1 VPKTQNRASPGNSKP
16 GAKNGH
22 SEAIEIIDL
31 GDLNPDDKNA
41 RTHTPRGVGM
51 IAKAIQE
58 VGAARSGVID
68 ENRKVLAGNATL
80 DALVQAGI
88 RKVKVISANG
98 DEWVVVKRTGL
109 TAKEKKKLALYDN
122 RTSELSMWDVD
133 ILKEFNDEQ
142 LLNDM
147 FFDGEL
153 FNLGLTDIASDP
165 NAQWR
170 GMPSFSQ
177 EDQMAWK
184 QVIVNF
190 RCAEDLKKFAVL
202 LKQTIS
208 EQTRSVWYPENERV
222 KLVGKLIVS
231 ES

>member
-1 VPKTQNRASPGNSKP
+1 MPKTQNSAKLGNGKP

-31 GDLNPDDKNA
+31 ADLNPDDKNA

-51 IAKAIQE
+51 ITKAIQE
-58 VGAARSGVID
+58 IGAARSGVID

-80 DALVQAGI
+80 DALAQAGI
-88 RKVKVISANG
+88 RKVKVVSANG
-98 DEWVVVKRTGL
+98 DEWVVVKRSGL

-133 ILKEFNDEQ
+133 ILKELNDEQ

-153 FNLGLTDIASDP
+153 FQLGLTDATNDP
-165 NAQWR
+165 NAVWQ
-170 GMPSFSQ
+170 GMPEFVNEPKAYRTIFLHFKTNEDVEKFSRL
-177 EDQMAWK
+177 
-184 QVIVNF
+184 VN
-190 RCAEDLKKFAVL
+190 
-202 LKQTIS
+202 QTI
-208 EQTRSVWYPENERV
+208 TDKTKFIWYPEQPRRDMSSITYKE
-222 KLVGKLIVS
+222 
-231 ES
+231 E